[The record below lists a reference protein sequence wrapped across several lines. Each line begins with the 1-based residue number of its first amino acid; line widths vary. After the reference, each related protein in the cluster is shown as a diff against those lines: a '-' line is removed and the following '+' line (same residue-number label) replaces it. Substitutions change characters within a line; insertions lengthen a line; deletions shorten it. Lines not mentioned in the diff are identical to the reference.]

1 MAALWNNDDEL
12 FALARRELFVAVVG
26 DIMDKRGLRRQFL
39 PPQIQPLTR
48 ETVAIGRAM
57 PVLSVDA
64 CDEDTAQ
71 ASNPVSQKKFGLM
84 MEALDSLQKH
94 EIYLVTGGSPNY
106 ALWGELMSTRAIY
119 CGAAG
124 AILNGYTRDMR
135 GILKLNFPV
144 FCFGSY
150 AQDQEPRGRVVDYRI
165 SVHVGQAVVAPGD
178 ILFGDCDGVC
188 VVPRKAER
196 EVFTAALEKAR
207 GEKHVQKEIQAG
219 MPAKVAF
226 EKYGIL

>member
-1 MAALWNNDDEL
+1 MWTSDQEL

-26 DIMDKRGLRRQFL
+26 DVMDQMGLRRQFL

-48 ETVAIGRAM
+48 DMVTIGRAM
-57 PVLSVDA
+57 PVLEVD
-64 CDEDTAQ
+64 CHDEDLSAAT
-71 ASNPVSQKKFGLM
+71 NPITKKPFGLM
-84 MEALDSLQKH
+84 MEALDSLQPN
-94 EIYLVTGGSPNY
+94 EIYVATGGSPSY
-106 ALWGELMSTRAIY
+106 ALWGELMSTRAIH
-119 CGAAG
+119 CGAVG

-135 GILKLNFPV
+135 GILELNYPV

-150 AQDQEPRGRVVDYRI
+150 AQDQAPRGRVMDFRI
-165 SVHVGQAVVAPGD
+165 SVQIGQAVIAPGD

-188 VVPRKAER
+188 VIPKKAER
-196 EVFTAALEKAR
+196 EVFLAAIEKAR
-207 GEKHVQKEIQAG
+207 GEKHVRKEIEAG